1 MACDFL
7 KLNVISKKSQIL
19 LIISNHMMEAS
30 KEGTPL
36 KLDPKIQELYAR
48 LEEEKRKNRQ
58 LEDLKRQNVQLVAK
72 INQLENDKVV
82 GKKQDAHMTV
92 QKAKKKIAIQEQ
104 LQEQK
109 LRDRMLKT
117 KQERIEHLVDSLDDH
132 EEIHGFDT
140 KTIDELK
147 TTLDT
152 LIQSRKKRSHLI
164 KKLNDQNK
172 DLSRK
177 NEDLLFTRDKLA
189 HDLRSLMA
197 SILSTLSL
205 IDLGEPEIV
214 EQLLPSLEVKCKVFM
229 DLVVTL
235 SENKIEKDFLY
246 INDVVGILNLTP
258 YNETKEIQL
267 DVTGIDIPIFG
278 DTAALYDVTQNLI
291 NNAAKYSG
299 KSGNQLKIDL
309 SVSQDSNNT
318 FIKIADNGKGIPK
331 EKNSNIFDLYNRADI
346 DDGEGKGIGLFMV
359 RKLIEGHNG
368 TIDYDNEYLEGA
380 QFVITLP
387 NPPQI

>member
-1 MACDFL
+1 
-7 KLNVISKKSQIL
+7 
-19 LIISNHMMEAS
+19 MEAS
-30 KEGTPL
+30 KEGTTL
-36 KLDPKIQELYAR
+36 KLDPKVQELYAR

-58 LEDLKRQNVQLVAK
+58 LEDIKRQNAQLVAK
-72 INQLENDKVV
+72 INQLENDKAL
-82 GKKQDAHMTV
+82 GKKQDALLAA
-92 QKAKKKIAIQEQ
+92 QKTKKKIAIQEQ
-104 LQEQK
+104 LEEQK
-109 LRDRMLKT
+109 IRNRIIDT
-117 KQERIEHLVDSLDDH
+117 KQKRIELLIDSLDDH
-132 EEIHGFDT
+132 EDLHEFDT

-147 TTLDT
+147 TALDT
-152 LIQSRKKRSHLI
+152 LVQSRKKRSYLI

-172 DLSRK
+172 ELSRK

-189 HDLRSLMA
+189 HDLRSLMS

-205 IDLGEPEIV
+205 IDLGEAEIV
-214 EQLLPSLEVKCKVFM
+214 EQLLPSLEAKCKVFM

-246 INDVVGILNLTP
+246 INDVVGLLNLTP
-258 YNETKEIQL
+258 YNEPEKIRL

-278 DTAALYDVTQNLI
+278 DKAALYDVAQNLI

-299 KSGNQLKIDL
+299 KSGDQLKIDL
-309 SVSQDSNNT
+309 SISQDSSKT
-318 FIKIADNGKGIPK
+318 FIKIADNGKGIAR
-331 EKNSNIFDLYNRADI
+331 EKSDQIFDLYNRADI

-359 RKLIEGHNG
+359 QKLIEGHNG
-368 TIDYDNEYLEGA
+368 TISYDNDYTEGA